1 VGVGDAD
8 GGDAD
13 DGHSDPV
20 HLRQL
25 GSGWVLVLVVGL
37 QAVSGWRFWR
47 RRLMTRLDALRLLLA
62 KQDAPARHEWIT
74 RTLHLLASVT
84 RRAA

>member
-1 VGVGDAD
+1 LDNALAGPVPDALA
-8 GGDAD
+8 GTFREDA
-13 DGHSDPV
+13 
-20 HLRQL
+20 
-25 GSGWVLVLVVGL
+25 
-37 QAVSGWRFWR
+37 
-47 RRLMTRLDALRLLLA
+47 MTRLDALRLLLA